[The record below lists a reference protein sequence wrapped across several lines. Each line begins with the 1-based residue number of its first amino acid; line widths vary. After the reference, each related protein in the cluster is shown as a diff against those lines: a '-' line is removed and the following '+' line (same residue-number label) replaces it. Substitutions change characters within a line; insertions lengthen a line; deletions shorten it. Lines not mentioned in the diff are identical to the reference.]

1 MSKGQ
6 AMKNLIFLFFLLAN
20 VAQAQPALYRADIIH
35 TVSGESIVNGEMLV
49 NGARI
54 VSVGKNTADKPVG
67 TLVVEL
73 KGMQLYPGLIAATTS
88 LGLTEINAVRA
99 TQDTTEVG
107 EFTPDVE
114 AWISVNPDS
123 ELIPVTRANGIT
135 HALVVPLG
143 GTVTGTS
150 GLIKLTGWGVE
161 DMTVARGVALHL
173 RWPAMG
179 INTRPK
185 ESLDDSSKYKSPKE
199 QGKAR
204 DKKLKRIDEFF
215 NEAQAYAKA
224 RVNGGN
230 NVKSS
235 PAWDAMLP
243 ALAGKKP
250 IMVHANDLRQIK
262 AAVRWA
268 KSRKYQIIIA
278 GARDA
283 WMCAELL
290 AQQKVDVIFDGTF
303 DLPARDTDPYDI
315 HFRAPSILRKAG
327 VRVSLSSKTG
337 SWGTSKLRN
346 LPYAAA
352 QAAAYGLPRTD
363 AIKSITL
370 HPAQTLGMGKHLG
383 SLEAGKEATFIAVNG
398 DILDIRSNVKRMWID
413 GRETSLESRH
423 TRLYEKYRKRPR
435 PAGIKK

>member
-1 MSKGQ
+1 MR
-6 AMKNLIFLFFLLAN
+6 IITLFSLLSLFAN
-20 VAQAQPALYRADIIH
+20 ATQAQPVLYRADFIH
-35 TVSGESIVNGEMLV
+35 TVSGKSIVNGEMLV

-54 VSVGKNTADKPVG
+54 VSVGKNIANKPVG
-67 TLVVEL
+67 TLVVDL
-73 KGMQLYPGLIAATTS
+73 KGMQLYPGLIATTTS

-143 GTVTGTS
+143 GTITGTS
-150 GLIKLTGWGVE
+150 GLIKLAGWGVE
-161 DMTVARGVALHL
+161 DMTVVRGVALHL

-179 INTRPK
+179 INIRTK
-185 ESLDDSSKYKSPKE
+185 ESFDDASKYKPPKE
-199 QGKAR
+199 QAKER
-204 DKKLKRIDEFF
+204 VRKIKHIDEFF
-215 NEAQAYAKA
+215 NEAEAYVKA
-224 RVNGGN
+224 RANDGN
-230 NVKSS
+230 KSRPS
-235 PAWDAMLP
+235 PAWDAMTP
-243 ALAGKKP
+243 ALEGKTP

-262 AAVRWA
+262 AAINWA
-268 KSRKYQIIIA
+268 KTRKYQIIIA
-278 GARDA
+278 GGRDA

-290 AQQKVDVIFDGTF
+290 AQEKVPVIYDSTF

-315 HFRAPSILRKAG
+315 HFRAPSILAKAG

-337 SWGTSKLRN
+337 SWGTSKIRN

-352 QAAAYGLPRTD
+352 QSAAHGLPHAD
-363 AIKSITL
+363 ALKSITL
-370 HPAQTLGMGKHLG
+370 YPAQTLGIAKHLG
-383 SLEAGKEATFIAVNG
+383 SLEAEKEASFIAVNG
-398 DILDIRSNVKRMWID
+398 DILDIRSNVKRMWI
-413 GRETSLESRH
+413 GGKETSLESRH

-435 PAGIKK
+435 PAGLKK

>member
-1 MSKGQ
+1 MR
-6 AMKNLIFLFFLLAN
+6 NLISLLFLLTN
-20 VAQAQPALYRADIIH
+20 VAQAQPVLYRADIIH
-35 TVSGESIVNGEMLV
+35 TVSGESIANGEMLV
-49 NGARI
+49 NGTRI
-54 VSVGKNTADKPVG
+54 VSVGKDIADKPEG
-67 TLVVEL
+67 TLVVDL
-73 KGMQLYPGLIAATTS
+73 KSMQLYPGLIAATTS

-150 GLIKLTGWGVE
+150 GLIKLAGWGVE

-173 RWPAMG
+173 RWPTMG

-185 ESLDDSSKYKSPKE
+185 ESLNDASKYKSPKE

-215 NEAQAYAKA
+215 NEAQAYTKA
-224 RVNGGN
+224 RAKGGN
-230 NVKSS
+230 GFKSS

-243 ALAGKKP
+243 TLEGKKT

-262 AAVRWA
+262 AALNWA

-290 AQQKVDVIFDGTF
+290 AQEKVPVIFDGTF
-303 DLPARDTDPYDI
+303 DLPARDTDSYDI
-315 HFRAPSILRKAG
+315 HFRAPSILSKAG
-327 VRVSLSSKTG
+327 VQVSLSSKTG

-352 QAAAYGLPRTD
+352 QAAAHGLPRAD
-363 AIKSITL
+363 ALKSITL
-370 HPAQTLGMGKHLG
+370 HPAQTLGLAKRLG
-383 SLEAGKEATFIAVNG
+383 SLEAGKEATFIAVSG
-398 DILDIRSNVKRMWID
+398 DILDIRSNVKRMWIG
-413 GRETSLESRH
+413 GREASLESRH

-435 PAGIKK
+435 PAGRKK